1 MTRTEK
7 LDAERAH
14 RRIVL
19 ELENRTLMLLTHGG
33 MLLVLGLMMVLTGAP
48 RPTEEWFGPWSR
60 LVVGG
65 AGMLCGL
72 TALVGVALTDDSRR
86 GYRLLLAGTISGM
99 VWHVGLSLTYAWAVS
114 ESRLEILAPGEALD
128 SAISNRGYIP
138 FVYLGYVLLIGIH
151 ARTLVKL
158 GPPPR

>member
-1 MTRTEK
+1 MTRIQALES
-7 LDAERAH
+7 ERAH

-19 ELENRTLMLLTHGG
+19 ELENRNSMLLVHGAL
-33 MLLVLGLMMVLTGAP
+33 LLVLGLMMTLTGAP

-65 AGMLCGL
+65 AGMLSGL
-72 TALVGVALTDDSRR
+72 VALVGVALTDDSRR
-86 GYRLLLAGTISGM
+86 GYRLLLGGTAFGM
-99 VWHVGLSLTYAWAVS
+99 LWHVGLSATYAWAVTQ
-114 ESRLEILAPGEALD
+114 SRLELLAPGEILD
-128 SAISNRGYIP
+128 INISNRAYIP

-151 ARTLVKL
+151 VRTLVKL